1 MLLAEILVFVG
12 ICSLLGS
19 ILLVQIWYVK
29 QKLKRTITPI
39 TTKRQKN
46 YDDDDDFTDINL

>member
-19 ILLVQIWYVK
+19 ILLAQIWYVR
-29 QKLKRTITPI
+29 QKLKRTITP
-39 TTKRQKN
+39 TTAKRQN
-46 YDDDDDFTDINL
+46 NNDDDDDFTDINL